1 MKINRLSTPSVFLVL
16 LGISSVLSPSTR
28 ASQTVV
34 IDFANIQRD
43 PDGTEIRPF
52 ANVWGAWDKHVNI
65 LRGRGTY
72 IKSASGKG
80 GLGED
85 DPNADFDK
93 CSAIEIAFVI
103 GANNK
108 SAGLSFYLED
118 KDGTKAIWNISF
130 ADMPPGREIRHR
142 MDLNKPDYVESPGK
156 TPGLNNKKI
165 AVWQLRGDNNDP
177 AVEVLVIKLLRA
189 Q

>member
-1 MKINRLSTPSVFLVL
+1 MKIPHFFALPAFVIL
-16 LGISSVLSPSTR
+16 LGISTGLSPSAR
-28 ASQTVV
+28 ASQTVL
-34 IDFANIQRD
+34 IDFSNIERD
-43 PDGTEIRPF
+43 PDGTETRPF
-52 ANVWGAWDKHVNI
+52 SNVWGDWDRHVNI
-65 LRGRGTY
+65 LHGRGTY
-72 IKSASGKG
+72 IKAATGKG

-85 DPNADFDK
+85 DPTTDLDK
-93 CSAIEIAFVI
+93 CTAIEIVFVI
-103 GANNK
+103 GQSNK
-108 SAGLSFYLED
+108 AAGLSFYLED
-118 KDGTKAIWNISF
+118 KDGTKMVWNISF

-156 TPGLNNKKI
+156 IPGLNNKKI